1 MIQASSSLQTSA
13 FSQYK
18 GELVISLKYI
28 TNKKRTPEKKSKG
41 EKNRQ
46 KREQKIWLKK
56 KQEKAINMFDC
67 LSRTFLT
74 ICVSVSGKKPEI
86 ETGELHVLIKEA
98 KSLTPMKTGDIS
110 DSFVKGWDNE
120 AVTKTPKHLQMS
132 P

>member
-56 KQEKAINMFDC
+56 KAEESNKYVW
-67 LSRTFLT
+67 LSFT
-74 ICVSVSGKKPEI
+74 
-86 ETGELHVLIKEA
+86 H
-98 KSLTPMKTGDIS
+98 IS
-110 DSFVKGWDNE
+110 D
-120 AVTKTPKHLQMS
+120 HLCFRVR
-132 P
+132 